1 MPPSAAP
8 PLFQV
13 RLQSGDA
20 GFAAS
25 ASQPL
30 LQSALAA
37 GLRMESSCRNGT
49 CRSCICRLASGQV
62 LYQIAWPGLSAEEK
76 AGGYILPCVAYPA
89 SDLVIETPG
98 VPSP

>member
-1 MPPSAAP
+1 MPPSPAP
-8 PLFQV
+8 PVFQV
-13 RLQSGDA
+13 RLQTDGSR
-20 GFAAS
+20 FAAP

-62 LYQIAWPGLSAEEK
+62 LYHIAWPGLSAEEK
-76 AGGYILPCVAYPA
+76 AERYILPCVAYPA
-89 SDLVIETPG
+89 SDLVIEAPAA
-98 VPSP
+98 PS